1 MCSRGNYKTGLWV
14 NLKDMLV
21 NCVGL
26 HIRSK
31 RINILVLKLDFFFF
45 LPEHMVFNL
54 VSESEYKRILL
65 MTCMNSFSF

>member
-31 RINILVLKLDFFFF
+31 RINILVLKLDFF
-45 LPEHMVFNL
+45 LPEHMVFKL

>member
-14 NLKDMLV
+14 DLKDMLV

-31 RINILVLKLDFFFF
+31 RINILVLKLDFFIFF
-45 LPEHMVFNL
+45 ARTHGL
-54 VSESEYKRILL
+54 
-65 MTCMNSFSF
+65 

>member
-45 LPEHMVFNL
+45 LPEQMVFNL

>member
-14 NLKDMLV
+14 DLKDMLV

-26 HIRSK
+26 YIRRK
-31 RINILVLKLDFFFF
+31 RINILVLKPYFFL

>member
-14 NLKDMLV
+14 DLKDMLV

-31 RINILVLKLDFFFF
+31 RINILVLKLDLFF
-45 LPEHMVFNL
+45 LPAHMVFNL